1 MKVKAAWEPEHH
13 RVFVELAKDIGVSST
28 AE

>member
-1 MKVKAAWEPEHH
+1 MNVKAAWEPEHH
-13 RVFVELAKDIGVSST
+13 RVFVELAKDIGASST